1 LTHVV
6 PFLIEDELKRIPPA
20 AVAPLIEAAEAA
32 FLKDQRETG
41 GGVWASM
48 KTAQPPN
55 EEQPDKTC

>member
-1 LTHVV
+1 LTNVV

-41 GGVWASM
+41 VVGRR
-48 KTAQPPN
+48 
-55 EEQPDKTC
+55 